1 MNNTIKFD
9 KNGKLRVMHI
19 TDTHIQDGNAEATLW
34 LIEKACEKELPDI
47 AVVTGD
53 NVLNYDDAGKT
64 KGYIDRLM
72 GIFGK
77 YNIPA
82 AVTFGNHDSE
92 VGALSREQLMNY
104 YSSFD
109 CHVANADGEKPFSS
123 GTYNVPVLSSDGKS
137 VKFNLWVFD
146 SGDYD
151 SQGEYGCMSA
161 DDVEWYKT
169 QSDKIKAENGGKT
182 VNSLAFQ
189 HIIVPEVYDVLKKC
203 SKQKLYSFKH
213 IINKSD
219 YYMFSPDEKNF
230 GTLNETPCSGGDN
243 FGQFAAMVEK
253 GDVLAVFSGHDH
265 TNAFGVRN
273 QGIDIVNS
281 LSTRSE
287 SDRFSSQYGYRMIEV
302 DEKDT
307 GKYTCRVE
315 RWYNMFS
322 LSDISGFR
330 KSGDAVGVKVA
341 GCVKYRGLI
350 QRFMT
355 KTGRV
360 FCHIVTGR
368 KNTYNH

>member
-1 MNNTIKFD
+1 MNTTIKFNE
-9 KNGKLRVMHI
+9 NGILRVMHI
-19 TDTHIQDGNAEATLW
+19 TDTHIQDGNAPATLW
-34 LIEKACEKELPDI
+34 LIEKACEREMPDI
-47 AVVTGD
+47 AVITGD
-53 NVLNYDDAGKT
+53 NVLNYDDAEKT

-72 GIFGK
+72 GIFTKHGV
-77 YNIPA
+77 PV

-92 VGALSREQLMNY
+92 VGALSRAELMQY
-104 YSSFD
+104 YSSFP
-109 CHVANADGEKPFSS
+109 CHVADADGKKSFSS
-123 GTYNVPVLSSDGKS
+123 GTYNVPVMSSDGKE

-161 DDVEWYKT
+161 EDVQWYKA

-182 VNSLAFQ
+182 VYSLGFQ

-203 SKQKLYSFKH
+203 SKRKLYSFKH

-219 YYMFSPDEKNF
+219 FYMFSPTETNF

-243 FGQFAAMVEK
+243 FGQFDAMVEK

-287 SDRFSSQYGYRMIEV
+287 TDRFSSQYGYRMIEV

-307 GKYTCRVE
+307 RKYSCRVE
-315 RWYNMFS
+315 RWYNMFT
-322 LSDISGFR
+322 LADLKKI
-330 KSGDAVGVKVA
+330 KASGDDFGVKTA
-341 GCVKYRGLI
+341 QGVKFRGYI
-350 QRFMT
+350 QRFHT
-355 KTGRV
+355 FTGRT
-360 FCHIVTGR
+360 FCRIVTGR
-368 KNTYNH
+368 KNTYKH